1 MLLLRHPAVSA
12 LPPAPARLSIHMRSS
27 EFVKIAK
34 ALADPTRLRMLEGI
48 RAAGKQTCSE
58 VCSCFK
64 LSQPTIS
71 HHIKMLEASGV
82 LHAKKAGAFH
92 VLSVNE
98 PLLRA
103 FARHAAGEVG
113 KSAKSPRTKLSIS
126 PAHASKSDRGR

>member
-1 MLLLRHPAVSA
+1 
-12 LPPAPARLSIHMRSS
+12 MRSS

-82 LHAKKAGAFH
+82 IHAKKAGAFH

-103 FARHAAGEVG
+103 FARHAAGEVS
-113 KSAKSPRTKLSIS
+113 KSATRR
-126 PAHASKSDRGR
+126 ASNDRAK

>member
-1 MLLLRHPAVSA
+1 
-12 LPPAPARLSIHMRSS
+12 MRSS
-27 EFVKIAK
+27 EFVKVAK

-71 HHIKMLEASGV
+71 HHIKMLESSGV
-82 LHAKKAGAFH
+82 IHARKSGAFH

-98 PLLRA
+98 TLLRA
-103 FARHAAGEVG
+103 FARHAAGEAPKGAVRRG
-113 KSAKSPRTKLSIS
+113 PIARAKKGERN
-126 PAHASKSDRGR
+126 GRHGAAEPK

>member
-1 MLLLRHPAVSA
+1 MSEQEHATRLLQ
-12 LPPAPARLSIHMRSS
+12 
-27 EFVKIAK
+27 

-48 RAAGKQTCSE
+48 RAAGKQTCSD

-82 LHAKKAGAFH
+82 VHAKKSGAFH

-98 PLLRA
+98 PLLRD
-103 FARHAAGEVG
+103 FARHAAGEAS
-113 KSAKSPRTKLSIS
+113 KSAKSPHSKRSKSVAAAPKLSRD
-126 PAHASKSDRGR
+126 K

>member
-1 MLLLRHPAVSA
+1 
-12 LPPAPARLSIHMRSS
+12 MRAAD
-27 EFVKIAK
+27 FVKIAK

-48 RAAGKQTCSE
+48 RAAGKQTCSD

-82 LHAKKAGAFH
+82 VHAKKSGAFH

-98 PLLRA
+98 PLLRD
-103 FARHAAGEVG
+103 FARHAAGEAR
-113 KSAKSPRTKLSIS
+113 KSAAPRSSPTATQKKPNNHRHSR
-126 PAHASKSDRGR
+126 SKSE

>member
-1 MLLLRHPAVSA
+1 
-12 LPPAPARLSIHMRSS
+12 MRGT

-34 ALADPTRLRMLEGI
+34 ALADPTRLKMLERI

-82 LHAKKAGAFH
+82 VHAKKSGAFH

-98 PLLRA
+98 PLLRD
-103 FARHAAGEVG
+103 FARHAAGEAN
-113 KSAKSPRTKLSIS
+113 KSAAPRSSPTATQKKPSNHRQSR
-126 PAHASKSDRGR
+126 SKSE